1 MTMNWASKTKG
12 IILPFIGIVIW
23 IMLAIAGISVAFYRG
38 PYIFYSARSPSL
50 KEECNE
56 IRPGMNVRQVLAIT
70 SKRTEPFDEGI
81 SSQEMYFSRGDATCH
96 VELDPPTLKVKRSYV
111 REDTPIR

>member
-1 MTMNWASKTKG
+1 MTMNWANKT
-12 IILPFIGIVIW
+12 IAITLLFVGIVTW
-23 IMLAIAGISVAFYRG
+23 IVLAIAGIRVAVYRG
-38 PYIFYSARSPSL
+38 PYIFYSVWSPSL

-81 SSQEMYFSRGDATCH
+81 SNQEMYFSRGDATCH
-96 VELDPPTLKVKRSYV
+96 VELDPTTLQVKRSYI
-111 REDTPIR
+111 REDIPPR

>member
-1 MTMNWASKTKG
+1 MTMNWPNKT
-12 IILPFIGIVIW
+12 IAINLVLVGIVIW
-23 IMLAIAGISVAFYRG
+23 IILAIAGTRVAVYRG
-38 PYIFYSARSPSL
+38 PYIFYSARSPSP

-96 VELDPPTLKVKRSYV
+96 VELDPTTLQVKRSYV
-111 REDTPIR
+111 REDIPIR